1 MLLGIETIQKP
12 LDLTVLETDQTPFGL
27 LTKASIKNTC
37 FTLRA
42 FILKG
47 TPAGCHVFSLHGADA
62 EVSCHLQPPH
72 PWQPPMETP
81 CKNMAA
87 EGAGAAGR
95 APACLCVFC
104 GLPAAGKSTL
114 ARKVLRTAAQ
124 CGWRAGVVPY
134 DDLIPERAFQTGV
147 AEGGGKLREMVKTRS
162 ILVATQKKSA
172 IISPPSIAGGVFCLS
187 LPRCGQQEAG
197 QLTAHSPALTSGG

>member
-1 MLLGIETIQKP
+1 M
-12 LDLTVLETDQTPFGL
+12 
-27 LTKASIKNTC
+27 
-37 FTLRA
+37 
-42 FILKG
+42 
-47 TPAGCHVFSLHGADA
+47 FSLHGADA

-172 IISPPSIAGGVFCLS
+172 IISPPSIGRTFAPDQAASSASVCPGVGS
-187 LPRCGQQEAG
+187 RRPVSSPP
-197 QLTAHSPALTSGG
+197 TAPH